1 MSVLNSSWP
10 HGGESLTTQEPGPPE
25 NLDSD
30 PGHMSEED
38 PKETFAQ
45 NPEVLNLGL
54 PGLDTNPANWP
65 GLQTLLQQL
74 PPQDSSER
82 YCLALGEEEL
92 AELRLFCAQR
102 RREALGQGVARLVS
116 PKLEECTCEKLI
128 FSPRCTE
135 AEGRRWHENHFCCQD
150 CAGPLGGGRYAL
162 PGGGPCCPSCFE
174 SRYLNAG
181 LSPAP
186 AMEGRA
192 SLGKRGKV
200 QIKSEGGSGL
210 GWAEEGIL
218 PGWDPRPGRT
228 LSRPCSS
235 ALDPNN
241 RTSQTRV
248 SGPAAL
254 TACPRPEC
262 SKGLPNPPR
271 AAAST
276 AARDSAPRLGTR
288 PPSGGRRRGGAGS
301 PGEES
306 PRQRRA
312 HRPGAGRE
320 PGSGFSGPPR
330 RDVGKRLG
338 ALRRACLTRPG
349 AGESGL
355 DRVEGGDRVPLHALT
370 VPEAALLNAATAS
383 SSPETQRVLHG
394 SSPEHECRAG
404 DKAEAPKGREQGP
417 LETPLDPK
425 EDVPCSTCSSSSDSE
440 PEGFFLGQRLPRP
453 CKTPGSLQAGDSN
466 NPRKH
471 CTIC

>member
-1 MSVLNSSWP
+1 M
-10 HGGESLTTQEPGPPE
+10 
-25 NLDSD
+25 
-30 PGHMSEED
+30 
-38 PKETFAQ
+38 
-45 NPEVLNLGL
+45 
-54 PGLDTNPANWP
+54 
-65 GLQTLLQQL
+65 
-74 PPQDSSER
+74 
-82 YCLALGEEEL
+82 
-92 AELRLFCAQR
+92 
-102 RREALGQGVARLVS
+102 
-116 PKLEECTCEKLI
+116 
-128 FSPRCTE
+128 
-135 AEGRRWHENHFCCQD
+135 
-150 CAGPLGGGRYAL
+150 
-162 PGGGPCCPSCFE
+162 
-174 SRYLNAG
+174 
-181 LSPAP
+181 
-186 AMEGRA
+186 
-192 SLGKRGKV
+192 
-200 QIKSEGGSGL
+200 

-254 TACPRPEC
+254 TACPRPQC

-312 HRPGAGRE
+312 HGPGAGRE

-338 ALRRACLTRPG
+338 ALRRACLTCPG